1 VTADRSASRTS
12 FRALHPRSL
21 LAQLTI
27 LVTAEVL
34 LFYTYSVHDARFH
47 WATHFL
53 VALIVAAAV
62 MIVHLTVR
70 GAPGPRFPLI
80 LVLGLHLFAMAPDFV
95 FRAGA
100 PHAAWMDVFL
110 GHLSAHYLPGGDK
123 AWLLIAIVA
132 VSAYVVL
139 LTRWLHGRA
148 VEATVP
154 SAASAQLAP
163 TSAGILRRPGRRR

>member
-1 VTADRSASRTS
+1 VTAERSASRTS
-12 FRALHPRSL
+12 YRALHPRSL
-21 LAQLTI
+21 VIQLMI
-27 LVTAEVL
+27 LIAAEVM

-53 VALIVAAAV
+53 VALIVAAVV

-110 GHLSAHYLPGGDK
+110 GHISAHYLPGGDT
-123 AWLLIAIVA
+123 AWLLVAIGA
-132 VSAYVVL
+132 VSAYVVM

-154 SAASAQLAP
+154 SEASA
-163 TSAGILRRPGRRR
+163 